1 MSSYHRDFQLNGIS
15 FSSSEEMIAYSQS
28 ISFELARFLREW
40 FSNDSF
46 VCVKT
51 SGSTGAPKSIQLQK
65 TSMIQSAVATASFF
79 KLPSK
84 TTALCCLSID
94 FIAGKMMVV
103 RALTQGW
110 CLDII
115 TPSSTPLKKVCHTY
129 DFAAMVPL
137 QLTNS
142 LDKMHLIRK
151 LIVGGGEVSYQLEK
165 SINKLK
171 TEVFATYGMTETITH
186 IAIKPLNGPN
196 QTSNYQVFPNITI
209 DIDQRNCLVIKA
221 PRISSNIIVTN
232 DIVELISENEFN
244 WKGRFDNVINSGGIK
259 LHPEVLEKNISTK
272 INRRFFVAGIP
283 DKKLEKKLILLIEGG
298 PYPIKYDEV
307 FAELKKFE
315 IPKEIFFIEKFVETE
330 TKKIQRSK
338 TLDLLG

>member
-46 VCVKT
+46 VCVQT
-51 SGSTGAPKSIQLQK
+51 SGSTGAPKNIQLQK

-84 TTALCCLSID
+84 TTALCCLPID

-110 CLDII
+110 CLDIT

-151 LIVGGGEVSYQLEK
+151 GRVGGGEG
-165 SINKLK
+165 
-171 TEVFATYGMTETITH
+171 A
-186 IAIKPLNGPN
+186 
-196 QTSNYQVFPNITI
+196 
-209 DIDQRNCLVIKA
+209 
-221 PRISSNIIVTN
+221 
-232 DIVELISENEFN
+232 
-244 WKGRFDNVINSGGIK
+244 
-259 LHPEVLEKNISTK
+259 
-272 INRRFFVAGIP
+272 
-283 DKKLEKKLILLIEGG
+283 
-298 PYPIKYDEV
+298 
-307 FAELKKFE
+307 
-315 IPKEIFFIEKFVETE
+315 
-330 TKKIQRSK
+330 
-338 TLDLLG
+338 